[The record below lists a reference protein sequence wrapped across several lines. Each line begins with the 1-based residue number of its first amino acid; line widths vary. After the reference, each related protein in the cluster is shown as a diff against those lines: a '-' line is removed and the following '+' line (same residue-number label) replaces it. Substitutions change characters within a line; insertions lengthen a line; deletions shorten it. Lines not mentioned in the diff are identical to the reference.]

1 MPRILTIWLP
11 RWPVQRRLL
20 EWPELRRRPVFVCRR
35 ERRGM
40 MKVVNWAWA
49 VPPWRPEGSLRRQ
62 EAVRIVPGMSLAEAM
77 AVLAMAYGSRAC
89 HMAEIDH
96 DDCVADRLALEEL
109 ARACRRFAPSVAV
122 EDPPRYRGSGPE
134 CLHIDVTGTAGFFG
148 GEGQLVRTVVWT
160 LAARGVHARA
170 AIADTPLAAWAA
182 AHHTDAVPA
191 QPAAEVGRRGGRDP
205 HVPRHR
211 RHAVVPPG
219 EQGRLLADLPAAALD
234 LDAATLSRLREVGV
248 ETIGGIARLPRRSL
262 ASRFT
267 PELVQRLA
275 EFVGERAEPLVA
287 PCSAELPTAECAFD
301 TPLLL
306 RDVSVD
312 DVLGVIERLLQ
323 ACVAPLAAAGKGVMS
338 LQVRFARSGWLW
350 EKPSVVFSDAGE
362 SWKSRGFSRL
372 ATAASSS
379 GRLHPRPARCD
390 SDLAANHREPCPPV
404 VVDIGVFRP
413 CGSPR
418 HLAELAR
425 LRLAR
430 LRLPREITGITVEV
444 VSAAAVECRQ
454 RTLFGEAE
462 QSADVQVG
470 MLLDRLA
477 GRLGRGAVSVP
488 RLVADAQPEHAWV
501 AVPPQAGRRK
511 NRRPQSPDAAT
522 RGQAAAGAGRHRGLR
537 AGQGPP
543 AVPQRRPIWLLPR
556 PQRLEAVSVL
566 TDPGEAH
573 GPPARFRLSTS
584 SPHAATTHEVAA
596 FSGPERIET
605 AWWRGPMVR
614 RDYYVVETSQGER
627 YWIFRRLAA
636 GGRRDGGWFLHGT
649 FS

>member
-1 MPRILTIWLP
+1 MSRILTIWLP

-20 EWPELRRRPVFVCRR
+20 QWPELRRRPVFVCRR

-40 MKVVNWAWA
+40 MTVVNWAWVA
-49 VPPWRPEGSLRRQ
+49 PPHRPEGPRRQ
-62 EAVRIVPGMSLAEAM
+62 PEAVRIVPGMSLAEAM

-89 HMAEIDH
+89 HIAEIDH

-109 ARACRRFAPSVAV
+109 ARSCRRFAPIVAI
-122 EDPPRYRGSGPE
+122 EEPPRHRASGPE
-134 CLHIDVTGTAGFFG
+134 CLHVDVTATAEFFG
-148 GEGQLVRTVVWT
+148 GEERLVRTVVWT
-160 LAARGVHARA
+160 LAARGIHARA

-182 AHHTDAVPA
+182 AHHTAAVPT
-191 QPAAEVGRRGGRDP
+191 QPAAGAGRCGGRDL
-205 HVPRHR
+205 HAPRYR
-211 RHAVVPPG
+211 RHAVVPPA
-219 EQGRLLADLPAAALD
+219 EQVRLLADLPAAALD

-262 ASRFT
+262 ASRFA
-267 PELVQRLA
+267 PELGQRLA
-275 EFVGERAEPLVA
+275 HFVGERVEPLVV
-287 PCSAELPTAECAFD
+287 PRCDELPMAEYAFD

-338 LQVRFARSGWLW
+338 LQVRFDRSGWLW
-350 EKPSVVFSDAGE
+350 EKPSVAFSDDGE

-372 ATAASSS
+372 ATAASGS
-379 GRLHPRPARCD
+379 GRPHPRPASCD
-390 SDLAANHREPCPPV
+390 SALMTDHWEPCPPL
-404 VVDIGVFRP
+404 VVDVGVFRP
-413 CGSPR
+413 CASAR
-418 HLAELAR
+418 HLAELVR

-430 LRLPREITGITVEV
+430 LRLPREITGIAVEV
-444 VSAAAVECRQ
+444 VSAAAAACRQ

-462 QSADVQVG
+462 QAADVQVG

-501 AVPPQAGRRK
+501 AVPPQVGHGK
-511 NRRPQSPDAAT
+511 SRRPQSHPQDA
-522 RGQAAAGAGRHRGLR
+522 GGAGRHRGLR
-537 AGQGPP
+537 AAQGPLT
-543 AVPQRRPIWLLPR
+543 VPQRRPIWLLPR
-556 PQRLEAVSVL
+556 PQRLEAVSVM
-566 TDPGEAH
+566 TDPAEVP
-573 GPPARFRLSTS
+573 GPPARFRLSHS
-584 SPHAATTHEVAA
+584 SLQASVTHEVVA
-596 FSGPERIET
+596 FAGPERIET

-614 RDYYVVETSQGER
+614 RDYYVVETSRGER
-627 YWIFRRLAA
+627 YWIFRRLTA